1 MLTDTLPGDQQMLM
15 TLAAHLTEDC
25 PDMRE
30 LAREVAQ
37 QLLARHDLKAL
48 EPDNVYLHRFHT
60 AVSSPR
66 TFNGWQH
73 LDQPYESLT
82 LPQLVMHRFD
92 AQAQDNAD
100 VLSYLAGFYSD
111 GPGKDAYDERNEVR
125 LEARDV
131 LDYFWSIDFATAFKT
146 RMTSFWAEHSE
157 NFRTLAKANFMSKLL
172 EVCAQEPSS
181 ALARHAQDIADAL
194 VGKTTWP
201 PSLEA
206 LQQRLLPGGAT
217 RVCALDIGG
226 YVATDILRL
235 QLANGSQLIYMPGD
249 VDCLHYFPNNQA
261 LFWWVLSHC
270 TYVENR
276 TRFLAHFSL
285 DNREEADGKVGLN
298 NLIDLLFHGWGNH
311 DYSGLNTLD
320 LAIEE
325 DGFDW
330 LRNKARQRMIDDA
343 HFSLRSNAD
352 LRRQLWIGYL
362 KAGLQVF
369 GPMAAVS
376 WPVALALVGAGIAEM
391 GLNIYQAIH
400 GHTTRERKAGITGAI
415 FAAIETLFNA
425 TFLLSAPGKPIT
437 DFADAAQASAAT
449 EEGLAPAPAEES
461 AQEHSG
467 EPEEESASEVADAI
481 ETWVPQPFRPTGS
494 WDALRPFE
502 TNVVLGSKPG
512 TGFLE
517 GIHMQDGQFYAL
529 IDDMPY
535 QVRFVP
541 ELQSWTVVAPDNPFS
556 FYKSLPIRLDA
567 AGQWRPVER
576 LGLNGGMLS
585 SLKIWGRPSASA
597 SVPPLPGTPYEIP
610 ADLRASL
617 TDVSD
622 DEITGARAF
631 LDAPDRQ
638 AAIAR
643 FRQLRDQLAAD
654 ADAFMATV
662 QTPPRP
668 QIPEIPANASSKTV
682 FKTLYQNT
690 NGLVIGEA
698 HSGLGSK
705 RLLIDNMRLLRKLKV
720 NTLYME
726 HFTTDFQQADI
737 DTFNRTGVMPQEL
750 DRYVEG
756 QDVGHRTDAEGRY
769 TFRQVLVSAQKN
781 GVRIQP
787 IDCMASYRQAW
798 ATPVSDVARQRMMNF
813 HAHLIIE
820 ADQAARGSGKWIALV
835 GSTHANTFHG
845 VTGLAETEGAL
856 GLRVEDRPIG
866 EPDAYSTDPGADALD
881 DDGALRHVQSD
892 LRLRAGVL
900 TTRPPSADFESLLVR
915 PGDYAI
921 ERTNGQEYLINRSR
935 DSTLRRTLI
944 KRDGRFYYVER
955 PDWPAI
961 HERRVQ
967 NLAELHARLRL
978 RGMQH
983 IAP

>member
-425 TFLLSAPGKPIT
+425 TFLLSAPGKPLT

-750 DRYVEG
+750 DRYVER

-978 RGMQH
+978 RGMRH

>member
-425 TFLLSAPGKPIT
+425 TFLLSAPGKPLT

-978 RGMQH
+978 RGMRH

>member
-1 MLTDTLPGDQQMLM
+1 
-15 TLAAHLTEDC
+15 
-25 PDMRE
+25 
-30 LAREVAQ
+30 
-37 QLLARHDLKAL
+37 
-48 EPDNVYLHRFHT
+48 
-60 AVSSPR
+60 
-66 TFNGWQH
+66 
-73 LDQPYESLT
+73 
-82 LPQLVMHRFD
+82 
-92 AQAQDNAD
+92 
-100 VLSYLAGFYSD
+100 
-111 GPGKDAYDERNEVR
+111 
-125 LEARDV
+125 
-131 LDYFWSIDFATAFKT
+131 
-146 RMTSFWAEHSE
+146 
-157 NFRTLAKANFMSKLL
+157 
-172 EVCAQEPSS
+172 
-181 ALARHAQDIADAL
+181 
-194 VGKTTWP
+194 
-201 PSLEA
+201 
-206 LQQRLLPGGAT
+206 
-217 RVCALDIGG
+217 
-226 YVATDILRL
+226 
-235 QLANGSQLIYMPGD
+235 
-249 VDCLHYFPNNQA
+249 
-261 LFWWVLSHC
+261 
-270 TYVENR
+270 
-276 TRFLAHFSL
+276 
-285 DNREEADGKVGLN
+285 
-298 NLIDLLFHGWGNH
+298 
-311 DYSGLNTLD
+311 
-320 LAIEE
+320 
-325 DGFDW
+325 
-330 LRNKARQRMIDDA
+330 
-343 HFSLRSNAD
+343 
-352 LRRQLWIGYL
+352 
-362 KAGLQVF
+362 
-369 GPMAAVS
+369 
-376 WPVALALVGAGIAEM
+376 
-391 GLNIYQAIH
+391 
-400 GHTTRERKAGITGAI
+400 
-415 FAAIETLFNA
+415 
-425 TFLLSAPGKPIT
+425 
-437 DFADAAQASAAT
+437 
-449 EEGLAPAPAEES
+449 
-461 AQEHSG
+461 
-467 EPEEESASEVADAI
+467 
-481 ETWVPQPFRPTGS
+481 
-494 WDALRPFE
+494 
-502 TNVVLGSKPG
+502 
-512 TGFLE
+512 
-517 GIHMQDGQFYAL
+517 MQDGQFYAL

-978 RGMQH
+978 RGMRH

>member
-285 DNREEADGKVGLN
+285 DDREEADGKVGLN

-425 TFLLSAPGKPIT
+425 TFLLSAPGKPLT

-502 TNVVLGSKPG
+502 TNVVLGSRPG

-915 PGDYAI
+915 PGDYGI

-978 RGMQH
+978 RGMRH